1 MSEGGGGRGCTFTSN
16 VTPGSW
22 EWGVWGCGGGY
33 FDRSYGRGGQVTSRS
48 YIAVGNNKI
57 VCVEREW
64 VGGGAGTGYFPK
76 LHCYWQQ
83 QKVCVVGGERSGGV
97 LPGVTWLL
105 ETPEEG
111 QIRAFTH
118 YIRIFIVVN
127 THLHI
132 PFKTSKCVCLQNLQV

>member
-1 MSEGGGGRGCTFTSN
+1 MREEEGGGVLSQVMLLLAVGGGVCGGVVGGTLTGHMGGGGRLLPE
-16 VTPGSW
+16 VTLLLATTKLCVWRGS
-22 EWGVWGCGGGY
+22 GL
-33 FDRSYGRGGQVTSRS
+33 
-48 YIAVGNNKI
+48 
-57 VCVEREW
+57 
-64 VGGGAGTGYFPK
+64 GGGAGTGYFQK

-127 THLHI
+127 THLHT